1 MQCAYIAFFASLEM
15 YTLADYT
22 SEFWLYHY
30 EWLFL
35 FEFLFCLFCSFSNVF
50 LFFFFF
56 FLMIRP
62 PPSSPLFPSTTP
74 SRSLPARPLLRA
86 RGRGRRP
93 PRRRRVR
100 RAPCGQRKV
109 PRARVLLPRPPGRR
123 SFRALG
129 VGRRRRR
136 RDRKSTRLNSSH

>member
-62 PPSSPLFPSTTP
+62 PPSSPLFPSTTL
-74 SRSLPARPLLRA
+74 SRSGCFDASALPTAGAKTYNTTATAASWSYTDRIARYRFDPGKA
-86 RGRGRRP
+86 CAQNRR
-93 PRRRRVR
+93 
-100 RAPCGQRKV
+100 
-109 PRARVLLPRPPGRR
+109 
-123 SFRALG
+123 
-129 VGRRRRR
+129 
-136 RDRKSTRLNSSH
+136 